1 MGGVIDMDEC
11 WMGGLWISGW
21 VGDGKVMSK
30 WWVDEWIESGEVDGW
45 INSEWV
51 TDGRDGGMDE

>member
-30 WWVDEWIESGEVDGW
+30 
-45 INSEWV
+45 
-51 TDGRDGGMDE
+51 